1 MTSYKAQLTLPNN
14 EGGLHDGVTFYKN
27 ILTAVEQ
34 CYVHFEPREVILMMI
49 DTMIIG

>member
-1 MTSYKAQLTLPNN
+1 MTSYKAQVTLPND
-14 EGGLHDGVTFYKN
+14 EGGLYGGVTFCKN

-34 CYVHFEPREVILMMI
+34 IYVHFESSEVILMMI